1 MRHGAH
7 AHGWQSG
14 HKWSTCTQLEGSVQF
29 VQLDRHDELSVHAL
43 DTVER
48 RGNRIVTQT
57 RNCAHDGRPHN
68 VEGDGNNCENL
79 DPVIFAGN
87 NVE

>member
-1 MRHGAH
+1 MRENIE
-7 AHGWQSG
+7 
-14 HKWSTCTQLEGSVQF
+14 LF
-29 VQLDRHDELSVHAL
+29 VCARRTRSHWAATELSVHAL

-48 RGNRIVTQT
+48 RGNRTRIVTQT
-57 RNCAHDGRPHN
+57 RDCTHDGPGRPHN

>member
-1 MRHGAH
+1 MLTTLTRTVVMRENIE
-7 AHGWQSG
+7 
-14 HKWSTCTQLEGSVQF
+14 LF
-29 VQLDRHDELSVHAL
+29 VCARRTRSHWAATELSVHAL